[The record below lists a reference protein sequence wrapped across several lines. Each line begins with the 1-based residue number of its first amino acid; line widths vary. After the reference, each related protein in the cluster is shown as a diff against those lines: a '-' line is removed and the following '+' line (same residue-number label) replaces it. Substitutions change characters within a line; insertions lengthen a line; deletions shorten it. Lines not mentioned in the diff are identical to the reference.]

1 MQNRKGA
8 VKNDLHAI
16 LDTFPPSLKHSFF
29 FQKIEISVRCDYTR
43 RENYHALARSSSSRR
58 TVFRCITGKVL
69 TQENAVLSIFLDRK
83 QHHGRGTFLRVL
95 QCVQCNNVTS
105 VQAAKLLAQQ
115 PKRRRVITA
124 RYLPHGCHFKCL
136 GIKPVNSGK
145 SEVYNLIYLLLST
158 LLDKGWKCQMTRKRQ
173 DKTTREN

>member
-43 RENYHALARSSSSRR
+43 SENYHALARSSSSRR

-95 QCVQCNNVTS
+95 
-105 VQAAKLLAQQ
+105 
-115 PKRRRVITA
+115 
-124 RYLPHGCHFKCL
+124 
-136 GIKPVNSGK
+136 
-145 SEVYNLIYLLLST
+145 
-158 LLDKGWKCQMTRKRQ
+158 
-173 DKTTREN
+173 